1 MNANT
6 MTAQMETAAD
16 TLTQMSDLMDE
27 LQRRLAI
34 HTQDDR
40 DARMVAASAG
50 ECKRAL
56 ATAAALLA
64 GMQTT
69 IEDERGA
76 AVIAKH
82 AA

>member
-40 DARMVAASAG
+40 DARSPRAQVSASAPWLPPRPSSG
-50 ECKRAL
+50 GCRRRL
-56 ATAAALLA
+56 RLSAAP
-64 GMQTT
+64 
-69 IEDERGA
+69 R
-76 AVIAKH
+76 
-82 AA
+82 